1 MRLAR
6 LIGPELATFLRESPD
21 QLAELIG
28 EIHPEDTAD
37 IIGELDD
44 ERAVELLT
52 HLPTDYA
59 AQVFARLD
67 EERQQVLAGR
77 MGMGSA
83 ARIAGEM
90 DADERADFFSIL
102 PPTLGEPLLEELEK
116 VDPEAAEDVEELR
129 RWPDNSAGGLMTTDY
144 IAVAPQ
150 LTIREAIDEIRK
162 SARDAETVDTIY
174 VVDSAHRLLGYLT
187 LRSLLLS
194 DAADVVFDVMHQN
207 VISVLPE
214 LDQEEV
220 AKVLSKYDLHTLP
233 VLTAEQEMLGVITS
247 DDILDVI
254 EAEQAEDVQKMGA
267 IAPITDDYFDAGLVE
282 YIKKRAPWLVVLF
295 VGGFFTTSAMKHFD
309 HMLSA
314 VAQLAFYV
322 PLLVSAGGNSG
333 SQSSTLVI
341 RGLAV
346 GSIRSRDWLRVLRR
360 EFAQGVVLGLMLAGL
375 GVLRVLIAGDGTQFA
390 FLIALTILCIVMM
403 GCVVGGM
410 LPLLL
415 NRLGLD
421 PATSSNPFIATL
433 VDVLGIVIYLRAAEW
448 LMSSALEAGALGS

>member
-6 LIGPELATFLRESPD
+6 LIGPELATFVRESPD
-21 QLAELIG
+21 QLAELID
-28 EIHPEDTAD
+28 EIHPEDIAD
-37 IIGELDD
+37 IVSELDD
-44 ERAVELLT
+44 DRAVELLI
-52 HLPTDYA
+52 HLPTEYA

-67 EERQQVLAGR
+67 EERQGVLASR
-77 MGMGSA
+77 MEMGSA

-116 VDPEAAEDVEELR
+116 VDPEAAEDVQELR
-129 RWPDNSAGGLMTTDY
+129 RWPDRTAGGLMTTDY
-144 IAVAPQ
+144 IQVAPQ
-150 LTIREAIDEIRK
+150 LTIRDAIDEVRK
-162 SARDAETVDTIY
+162 SARDAETVETIY
-174 VVDSAHRLLGYLT
+174 VVDSANRLLGYLT

-194 DAADVVFDVMHQN
+194 ATTEPVFDVMHQN
-207 VISVLPE
+207 VISVPPE
-214 LDQEEV
+214 LDQAEV
-220 AKVLSKYDLHTLP
+220 AKVLAKYDLHTLP
-233 VLTAEQEMLGVITS
+233 VVTVEGEMLGVITS

-254 EAEQAEDVQKMGA
+254 EEEQAEDVQKMGA
-267 IAPITDDYFDAGLVE
+267 IAPITDSYFDAGVGQ
-282 YIKKRAPWLVVLF
+282 YIKKRAPWLIVLF

-309 HMLSA
+309 HMLTA
-314 VAQLAFYV
+314 VTQLAFYV

-346 GSIRSRDWLRVLRR
+346 GDIQSRDWWRVLRR
-360 EFAQGVVLGLMLAGL
+360 EFIQGLVLGLILAAL
-375 GVLRVLIAGDGTQFA
+375 GVLRVAIAGDGTNFA
-390 FLIALTILCIVMM
+390 VLIGFTILCIVMM

-415 NRLGLD
+415 NRVGLD

-433 VDVLGIVIYLRAAEW
+433 VDVLGILIYLSAAQW
-448 LMSSALEAGALGS
+448 LMAGMLGAAGAGS